1 MGTNHTKIV
10 LKTGQ
15 DGFTIL
21 EVMVA
26 MVIIGVSLLLLLNMG
41 MVALDGNDWANQTT
55 RATQLMQEKL
65 ESLRSSGDQMES
77 GRDTVAG
84 ITRNWTVSNVGD
96 FLKRVDVTVE
106 WEDIRSS
113 IHADTMTAFVRCDSL

>member
-84 ITRNWTVSNVGD
+84 ITRIWTVSNVGD